1 MSSRS
6 SRRSRF
12 KKDGLVAARREEGPE
27 GRVREVVREAREVR
41 ELDGR
46 EELVADAE
54 EGELAAGQAG
64 AGRVAVVELRRRL
77 RADGLQAF
85 AVQFGRDFGEAFPRG
100 R

>member
-1 MSSRS
+1 MP
-6 SRRSRF
+6 
-12 KKDGLVAARREEGPE
+12 G
-27 GRVREVVREAREVR
+27 
-41 ELDGR
+41 
-46 EELVADAE
+46 
-54 EGELAAGQAG
+54 GEAAGAFPELGALGLDCLPG